1 MVCMSTDFREEMKND
16 NKLSIKE
23 IYYNK
28 ITLIQF

>member
-1 MVCMSTDFREEMKND
+1 MSTDFREEMEND